1 MSDVVGHSVTKIDAL
16 ALATGEEKFV
26 DDFDRPGTAHAGILY
41 SPHASARIKSIDTA
55 AALAIDGVFDVLSQK
70 NVKKVVH
77 TTAGQGFPEPSPYDT
92 AMFDDRVRF
101 VGDRVAAVLAAS
113 PALVRDALAAI
124 RVEYEP
130 LPPVLDYEAAAD
142 PAAPI
147 VNEPDSGRG
156 PFSFGDGKTRNLAAA
171 VSFAIGDV
179 DAGLLQADN
188 VFDRTYRT
196 HYASHCMLEPHSV
209 FTFLDERNRLVIYSS
224 TQVPFH
230 VRRIC
235 AAVLDIPIRSIRV
248 IKPRIGGGF
257 GGKQEVFLEYIPALF
272 TLRTGR
278 PVKMVLGR
286 KEVFVS
292 SRTRHPMRIR
302 MRSGVKNDGTITAI
316 DHDVLMNTGAYGS
329 HALTVLSNAGSKVL
343 PLFNKVENVRFSGR
357 TVYSNLPVGGAY
369 RGYGATQSVFAFG
382 QQIDMMARAA
392 GIDVV
397 DFYAQ
402 RHIREG
408 ETSAIF
414 EALGEGK
421 AGVEMTIRS
430 CGLGECLR
438 LGAEAIGWK
447 SKRGARLSD
456 GPRVRGVGMVGLMQG
471 SSIPRIDMGA
481 SSIKMNEDGSFNLM
495 VGATDLGTG
504 SDTVLAQIA
513 AEVLGVPVDRIIV
526 YSSDTDMTPFD
537 TGAYASSTTYLSG
550 ESVRRCAEK
559 IKVQIID
566 VAAAMSGKEA
576 DTFSL
581 AEGNALSGDLSIPLS
596 AIAHH
601 AFYRRDQF
609 QIQAQASHV
618 TEASPPPFSAHF
630 AEVEVDR
637 ETGLVKVLDYVA
649 AVDCG
654 QAINPLL
661 AEGQCEGSV
670 VNGISF
676 ALTEEYL
683 FNSRGAMTNASFGRY
698 KIYSAADLPKIRTIL
713 VDTHEPTGP
722 YGAKSVSEICI
733 NGPLP
738 AIANAIFDAVGVR
751 LFESPFTP
759 ERVLRAIEEG

>member
-1 MSDVVGHSVTKIDAL
+1 
-16 ALATGEEKFV
+16 
-26 DDFDRPGTAHAGILY
+26 
-41 SPHASARIKSIDTA
+41 
-55 AALAIDGVFDVLSQK
+55 
-70 NVKKVVH
+70 
-77 TTAGQGFPEPSPYDT
+77 
-92 AMFDDRVRF
+92 
-101 VGDRVAAVLAAS
+101 
-113 PALVRDALAAI
+113 
-124 RVEYEP
+124 
-130 LPPVLDYEAAAD
+130 
-142 PAAPI
+142 
-147 VNEPDSGRG
+147 
-156 PFSFGDGKTRNLAAA
+156 
-171 VSFAIGDV
+171 
-179 DAGLLQADN
+179 
-188 VFDRTYRT
+188 
-196 HYASHCMLEPHSV
+196 
-209 FTFLDERNRLVIYSS
+209 
-224 TQVPFH
+224 
-230 VRRIC
+230 
-235 AAVLDIPIRSIRV
+235 
-248 IKPRIGGGF
+248 
-257 GGKQEVFLEYIPALF
+257 
-272 TLRTGR
+272 
-278 PVKMVLGR
+278 
-286 KEVFVS
+286 
-292 SRTRHPMRIR
+292 
-302 MRSGVKNDGTITAI
+302 
-316 DHDVLMNTGAYGS
+316 
-329 HALTVLSNAGSKVL
+329 
-343 PLFNKVENVRFSGR
+343 
-357 TVYSNLPVGGAY
+357 
-369 RGYGATQSVFAFG
+369 
-382 QQIDMMARAA
+382 
-392 GIDVV
+392 
-397 DFYAQ
+397 
-402 RHIREG
+402 
-408 ETSAIF
+408 
-414 EALGEGK
+414 
-421 AGVEMTIRS
+421 
-430 CGLGECLR
+430 
-438 LGAEAIGWK
+438 
-447 SKRGARLSD
+447 
-456 GPRVRGVGMVGLMQG
+456 
-471 SSIPRIDMGA
+471 MGA